1 VGAGAQDLAGFIHPR
16 RRLVTRDGVPML
28 GGAACDS
35 VELEEGESPFSV
47 TWTQSVAQ
55 SMSNYYELLG
65 SHIGWD

>member
-1 VGAGAQDLAGFIHPR
+1 
-16 RRLVTRDGVPML
+16 ML